1 MPDLTAVE
9 VGKRKDGG
17 DRFSSLFLAQLQFTL
32 DAVGAKGSPVM
43 TT

>member
-1 MPDLTAVE
+1 MPDLAAVE
-9 VGKRKDGG
+9 VGKRKNRG
-17 DRFSSLFLAQLQFTL
+17 DWFSSLSLAQLQFTL